1 MIGLHRFTF
10 ALCSKSNLTKAG
22 SPLRMA
28 RSKGEARSGS
38 GAGGITST
46 LAPCFNNNVTSFV
59 FPIFEKIDNE
69 NFVLV
74 HSLMSYSKANY
85 VA

>member
-10 ALCSKSNLTKAG
+10 ALCSNNNLTKAG

-28 RSKGEARSGS
+28 RSKGDARSGS

-46 LAPCFNNNVTSFV
+46 FAPCFNNNVTSFV
-59 FPIFEKIDNE
+59 FPNLEMIDNE
-69 NFVLV
+69 SFVLV
-74 HSLMSYSKANY
+74 HKLMSCSKANY
-85 VA
+85 GA